1 MDVTPHAPTPRLV
14 VENQNGKPQ
23 STAEQPDDVPLSVA
37 GEQDTTVRSGSPTRW
52 WRYGLIGILVVAG
65 AMVLLQLFNGAPMS

>member
-1 MDVTPHAPTPRLV
+1 MDVTTHAPTPRLV
-14 VENQNGKPQ
+14 VDNQDGKPHRPI
-23 STAEQPDDVPLSVA
+23 ELPDDAPLSVA

-65 AMVLLQLFNGAPMS
+65 AMLLLQLFNGAPMS